1 MRVRSMFLIVIG
13 GEQGWAR
20 LGGRVWGRY
29 CNQIVTRGKGIYIN
43 VFFNLLGRYRRAGQA
58 G

>member
-1 MRVRSMFLIVIG
+1 MFLIVIG